1 VIPRSP
7 EDAAPH
13 GRSHHR
19 ESTSRGASPFFSYDR
34 MRGRLYARECA
45 DARCDTIFAA
55 VGAFQPTLSYG
66 CLTPTTERTF
76 AGGSGP
82 RMRSLRA
89 PALAPQ
95 RRTAIFFPAD

>member
-1 VIPRSP
+1 MREKCADPRS
-7 EDAAPH
+7 
-13 GRSHHR
+13 
-19 ESTSRGASPFFSYDR
+19 
-34 MRGRLYARECA
+34 
-45 DARCDTIFAA
+45 DTIFAA

-89 PALAPQ
+89 PALARNGGQ
-95 RRTAIFFPAD
+95 RSSSPPTERVGFLAEQQDR